1 MHPDW
6 TDALENCV
14 WRGHLASG
22 PLSAKGSLTCGENQ
36 GQEVEGNPV
45 HGGSGF
51 QELCPEAAQ
60 LALASPSPCLILSLQ
75 HKREEH

>member
-1 MHPDW
+1 MRPDW
-6 TDALENCV
+6 TDALKTVFEEE
-14 WRGHLASG
+14 HQASG
-22 PLSAKGSLTCGENQ
+22 PLNAKGSLTCGENQ

-60 LALASPSPCLILSLQ
+60 LALACPSPCLILSL
-75 HKREEH
+75 